1 MVTKTTRVIFI
12 TRDNKE
18 FQDEEQARLHE
29 LTNAIAET
37 DGMEADFG
45 CVFVIRSQAEVIA
58 KHLLQSFQITANEL
72 TDTQTLPINFA
83 D

>member
-37 DGMEADFG
+37 DGMDADFG
-45 CVFVIRSQAEVIA
+45 IVFVTRSHAEVIA

>member
-37 DGMEADFG
+37 DGMDADFG
-45 CVFVIRSQAEVIA
+45 IVFVTRSHAEVIA

-83 D
+83 G

>member
-1 MVTKTTRVIFI
+1 MVKKETRCVFI
-12 TRDNKE
+12 TSDGAE
-18 FQDEEQARLHE
+18 FPDEDQARLHE

-37 DGMEADFG
+37 DGMDADFG
-45 CVFVIRSQAEVIA
+45 IVFVTRSHAEVIA

>member
-45 CVFVIRSQAEVIA
+45 SVFVTRSQAEVIA
-58 KHLLQSFQITANEL
+58 KHLLQSFQITSNEL

>member
-37 DGMEADFG
+37 DGMEADF
-45 CVFVIRSQAEVIA
+45 CSVFVTRSQAEVIA